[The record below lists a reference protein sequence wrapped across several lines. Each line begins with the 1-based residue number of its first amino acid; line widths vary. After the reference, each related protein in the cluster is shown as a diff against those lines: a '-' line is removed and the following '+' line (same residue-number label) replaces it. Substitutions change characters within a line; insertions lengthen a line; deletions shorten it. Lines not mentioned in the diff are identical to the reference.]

1 MYRKKDYIYYNSK
14 EKNKDDTV
22 LVFIGFFLLGL
33 IMFAVLL

>member
-14 EKNKDDTV
+14 EKKTDDSV